1 LELAEVVG
9 RETHQQQVALAL
21 LVVLHSLACTFM
33 HTAEGVAEEH
43 QLPTEPAVAAAVLLG
58 SEPIR
63 AVLPFP
69 VACQPTQVSAKVAIQ
84 TTWSLVVVVRLLTTL
99 ASLFMVAA
107 VAQVKFLLPAVE
119 QVVGLLLVGLAEAL
133 ELQLEPVVPG
143 AQTLT
148 RLAVAGLVAYLE
160 RLGLLD
166 HREQQW

>member
-9 RETHQQQVALAL
+9 REKQQQQVALAL
-21 LVVLHSLACTFM
+21 LVALHSLACTFM
-33 HTAEGVAEEH
+33 HTAEDEAEGR
-43 QLPTEPAVAAAVLLG
+43 QLLTEPAGLAVALPG

-69 VACQPTQVSAKVAIQ
+69 VACQLTQVSAKVATQ
-84 TTWSLVVVVRLLTTL
+84 TTWGLVVGVRLLTTL

-107 VAQVKFLLPAVE
+107 VAQVKLLLPVVE

-148 RLAVAGLVAYLE
+148 RLAVAGLVAHLILQAL
-160 RLGLLD
+160 RG
-166 HREQQW
+166 QQW